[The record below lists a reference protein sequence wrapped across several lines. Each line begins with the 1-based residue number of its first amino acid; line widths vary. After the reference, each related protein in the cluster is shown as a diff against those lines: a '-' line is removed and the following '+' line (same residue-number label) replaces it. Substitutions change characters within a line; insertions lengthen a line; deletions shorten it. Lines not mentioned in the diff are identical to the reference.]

1 MQMNPTLFHLA
12 QQRARLIARAASQR
26 EELTL
31 AFSGLHRPLALADK
45 GIHALRYL
53 GRHPLLLTGAVAVVL
68 LLRPKRWFGLLE
80 KGWLAWRM
88 VLAAKRRLEG

>member
-1 MQMNPTLFHLA
+1 MNPILIHLA
-12 QQRARLIARAASQR
+12 EQRARLIAKAASQR

-53 GRHPLLLTGAVAVVL
+53 GQHPLLVVGALAIAVVM
-68 LLRPKRWFGLLE
+68 RPKRWFNMLE
-80 KGWLAWRM
+80 SGWLAWSM
-88 VLAAKRRLEG
+88 ALAAKRRLKG